1 MNLLNKLTIKNLKLN
16 KRRTIVTIV
25 GIILSVSL
33 ITAVSS
39 MFSSGLNSLIA
50 LEKRERGNFHIVFN
64 DISVGNIKSIK
75 DNNNVESV
83 FLAKDLGYSKI
94 NSKNDEK
101 PYAYITSYNKDS
113 LENLSIQLREGRL
126 PINENEI
133 LVPAHVISNGKIQ
146 YKVGDDISF
155 EIGERVS
162 NDNNKLTQKEAY
174 SSNELNEDII
184 NTTKKSYKVVGII
197 ERPAAK
203 IEPYSAPGYTFITY
217 LNDEN
222 INDKLSAYVR
232 YTKSGLK
239 DVHRTTANIIGIDES
254 LYNDY
259 KSNEEMSAEEIKMVE
274 NYINN
279 LDYQFDYNNALI
291 MVESNGFVRQYRSL
305 IAIIIIVCLIIVV
318 TSVLCIRNSFEISI
332 TEKIKQYGMLR
343 SIGATSK
350 QIKKNVYYEAFI
362 LGIIGIPAGAII
374 GIGVN
379 YLLVLLSN
387 SIIRGTLPSGFE
399 LLYSFSLP
407 AIIFASSLGI
417 VTIYFSARKSAK
429 KASKISPIDSIRN
442 SADIS
447 IKANN
452 LKTPKIIKSLF
463 GIGGEISYKNLKRN
477 KKKYKTTVLAIVISV
492 VLFVSLAS
500 FVSQGFNIVKV
511 AGGRTSAF
519 TIVSIFSYGFII
531 VITLIGMTNIFN
543 TLTTSV
549 ELRKQ
554 EFAMLKSVGMT
565 TNEFNKMIRLESLFM
580 GIKSLIYGLPIGT
593 ILAFILLKLIARNI
607 PIQIKFPIM
616 QILLATIGV
625 FFLLFIIMHY
635 SVKKINKLN
644 TIETIR
650 NENI

>member
-1 MNLLNKLTIKNLKLN
+1 MDLLNKLTIKNLKLN
-16 KRRTIVTIV
+16 KKRTIVTII

-33 ITAVSS
+33 ITAVAS
-39 MFSSGLNSLIA
+39 MFSSGINSLIA
-50 LEKRERGNFHIVFN
+50 LEKREKGNFHIIFN
-64 DISVGNIKSIK
+64 DMSVSNIKSIK
-75 DNNNVESV
+75 NNKNVESV

-113 LENLSIQLREGRL
+113 LENLSIKLKEGRL
-126 PINENEI
+126 PVNENEI
-133 LVPAHVISNGKIQ
+133 LVPAHVIYNGEIK
-146 YKVGDDISF
+146 YKVGDDILF
-155 EIGERVS
+155 EIGERIS
-162 NDNNKLTQKEAY
+162 SDDTKLTQKEAY
-174 SSNELNEDII
+174 NSNELNENII
-184 NTTKKSYKVVGII
+184 NTTKKNYKVVGII

-217 LNDEN
+217 LNDN
-222 INDKLSAYVR
+222 SKNDKLNVYVR
-232 YTKSGLK
+232 YTKEGLK
-239 DVHRTTANIIGIDES
+239 DVYRTTANIIGLDEN

-259 KSNEEMSAEEIKMVE
+259 KLNEKMSDEGIKKVE

-279 LDYQFDYNNALI
+279 LDYQFDYNNSLI
-291 MVESNGFVRQYRSL
+291 MVESNGFVKQYRSL
-305 IAIIIIVCLIIVV
+305 IAVIVVVCLIIVV

-350 QIKKNVYYEAFI
+350 QIKKNVYYESFI
-362 LGIIGIPAGAII
+362 LGIVGIPIGAII

-399 LLYSFSLP
+399 LVYSFSLP
-407 AIIFASSLGI
+407 AIIFASFLGI

-429 KASKISPIDSIRN
+429 KASKISPIDSVRN

-447 IKANN
+447 IKTSD
-452 LKTPKIIKSLF
+452 LKTPKIIRSLF

-477 KKKYKTTVLAIVISV
+477 KKKYKTTILAIVISV
-492 VLFVSLAS
+492 ILFVSLSS
-500 FVSQGFNIVKV
+500 FVSQGFNIVKA

-519 TIVSIFSYGFII
+519 SIVSIFSYGFIT
-531 VITLIGMTNIFN
+531 VITLIGVTNIFN
-543 TLTTSV
+543 TLTTSL

-593 ILAFILLKLIARNI
+593 ILAFILLKLIVKNV
-607 PIQIKFPIM
+607 PIQIKFPIV
-616 QILLATIGV
+616 QILIATVGV
-625 FFLLFIIMHY
+625 FVLLFIIMNY
-635 SVKKINKLN
+635 SIKKINKQN

>member
-1 MNLLNKLTIKNLKLN
+1 MDLLNKLTIKNLKLN
-16 KRRTIVTIV
+16 KKRTIVTII

-33 ITAVSS
+33 ITAVAS
-39 MFSSGLNSLIA
+39 MFSSGINSLIA
-50 LEKRERGNFHIVFN
+50 LEKREKGNFHIIFN
-64 DISVGNIKSIK
+64 DMSVINIKSIK
-75 DNNNVESV
+75 SNKNVENV

-113 LENLSIQLREGRL
+113 LESLSIKLKEGRL
-126 PINENEI
+126 PVNENEI
-133 LVPAHVISNGKIQ
+133 LVPAHVIYNGEIK

-155 EIGERVS
+155 EIGERIS
-162 NDNNKLTQKEAY
+162 SDDTKLTQKEAY
-174 SSNELNEDII
+174 NSNELNENII
-184 NTTKKSYKVVGII
+184 NTTKKNYKVVGII

-217 LNDEN
+217 LNDN
-222 INDKLSAYVR
+222 SKNDKLNVYVR
-232 YTKSGLK
+232 YTKEGLK
-239 DVHRTTANIIGIDES
+239 DVYRTTANIIGLDEN

-259 KSNEEMSAEEIKMVE
+259 KLNGKMSDEDIKKVE
-274 NYINN
+274 NYIKN
-279 LDYQFDYNNALI
+279 LDYQFDYNNSLI
-291 MVESNGFVRQYRSL
+291 MVESNGFVKQYRSL
-305 IAIIIIVCLIIVV
+305 IAVIIVVCLIIVV

-350 QIKKNVYYEAFI
+350 QIKKNVYYESFI
-362 LGIIGIPAGAII
+362 LGIIGIPIGAII

-399 LLYSFSLP
+399 LVYSFSLP
-407 AIIFASSLGI
+407 AIIFASFLGI

-447 IKANN
+447 IKTSD
-452 LKTPKIIKSLF
+452 LKTPKIIRDLF

-477 KKKYKTTVLAIVISV
+477 KKKYKTTILAIVISV
-492 VLFVSLAS
+492 ILFVSLSS
-500 FVSQGFNIVKV
+500 FVSQGFNIVKE

-519 TIVSIFSYGFII
+519 TIVSIFSYGFIT
-531 VITLIGMTNIFN
+531 VITLIGVTNIFN

-593 ILAFILLKLIARNI
+593 ILAFILLKLIVKNI
-607 PIQIKFPIM
+607 PIQIKFPIV
-616 QILLATIGV
+616 QILIATIGV
-625 FFLLFIIMHY
+625 FVLLFIIMNY
-635 SVKKINKLN
+635 SIKKINKQN
-644 TIETIR
+644 IIETIR

>member
-1 MNLLNKLTIKNLKLN
+1 MDLLNKLTIKNLKLN
-16 KRRTIVTIV
+16 KKRTIVTII

-39 MFSSGLNSLIA
+39 MFSSGINSLIA
-50 LEKRERGNFHIVFN
+50 LEKREKGNFHIVFN
-64 DISVGNIKSIK
+64 DISASNIKSLK
-75 DNNNVESV
+75 SNNNVESV
-83 FLAKDLGYSKI
+83 FLSKDLGYSKI
-94 NSKNDEK
+94 NSNNDEK

-113 LENLSIQLREGRL
+113 LENLMVKLKEGRL
-126 PINENEI
+126 PTNETEI
-133 LVPAHVISNGKIQ
+133 LVPYHVISNGEIK

-162 NDNNKLTQKEAY
+162 NNNNKLTQKEAY
-174 SSNELNEDII
+174 NSNELNEKII
-184 NTTKKSYKVVGII
+184 NTSNKSYKVVGII
-197 ERPAAK
+197 ERPATK
-203 IEPYSAPGYTFITY
+203 IEPYSAPGYTFITC
-217 LNDEN
+217 LDDKN
-222 INDKLSAYVR
+222 INNRLNAYVR

-239 DVHRTTANIIGIDES
+239 DVHRTTANIIGLDEN
-254 LYNDY
+254 LYNNY
-259 KSNEEMSAEEIKMVE
+259 KTNKKMSGEEINKVE
-274 NYINN
+274 NHINN

-291 MVESNGFVRQYRSL
+291 MVENNGFIIQYGAL

-350 QIKKNVYYEAFI
+350 QIKKNVYYEAFL
-362 LGIIGIPAGAII
+362 LGVIGIPAGAII
-374 GIGVN
+374 GIVVN

-387 SIIRGTLPSGFE
+387 SIIKGTLPSGFE
-399 LLYSFSLP
+399 LVYSFSLP
-407 AIIFASSLGI
+407 AIIFAALLGI

-442 SADIS
+442 SEDIS
-447 IKANN
+447 IKTSN
-452 LKTPKIIKSLF
+452 LKTPKIIRSLF

-477 KKKYKTTVLAIVISV
+477 KKKYKTTVLAIIISV

-500 FVSQGFNIVKV
+500 FVSQGFDIVKK

-519 TIVSIFSYGFII
+519 TILSIFSYGFII

-549 ELRKQ
+549 ELRKR

-565 TNEFNKMIRLESLFM
+565 TKEFNKMIRLESLFM

-593 ILAFILLKLIARNI
+593 VLSFVLLKLLSRSVS
-607 PIQIKFPIM
+607 IQIKFPIM
-616 QILLATIGV
+616 QIFLATMGV
-625 FFLLFIIMHY
+625 FILLFMIMNY
-635 SVKKINKLN
+635 SVKKINKQN
-644 TIETIR
+644 IIETIR